1 MSSFGLHI
9 GLAAEVD
16 GNQKAAEELIIE
28 ENIWMSI
35 ARIQENIIG
44 LIGESKLTS
53 RNMSQLFGKE
63 K

>member
-1 MSSFGLHI
+1 MNSFGLHT
-9 GLAAEVD
+9 GLAVEED
-16 GNQKAAEELIIE
+16 GNPKAAEELTIE

-53 RNMSQLFGKE
+53 RNMSQHFGKE